1 MFKFFDQVIDYVQRL
16 FEFLVNII
24 KALITAIAVLTSA
37 VQLPLGLVG
46 YLPSILG
53 SCIVVVVA
61 VGTVKFVI
69 GR

>member
-1 MFKFFDQVIDYVQRL
+1 M
-16 FEFLVNII
+16 NIVE
-24 KALITAIAVLTSA
+24 ALITAVGMVTSA

-46 YLPSILG
+46 YMPSIIG

-61 VGTVKFVI
+61 FGVVKFLI